1 MQNNR
6 FDHLLGKVLAK
17 KPHFRIVVFVLSV
30 FVASFAQAGTPKI
43 KAIGALRS
51 DNSPTLD
58 GRLDEDVWKRAPIAS
73 DFVQNEPL
81 NGAPAS
87 QRSEVRIVYNDKAVF
102 IGAMLYDVSP
112 DSILTQLSK
121 RDVGSRANAD
131 YFSVAFDTY
140 DDDQNAFHFAVSA
153 AGVQTDSRIS
163 QVGED
168 MVWDAVWRSEVAITH
183 EGWVVEMEI
192 PYSALRFSKK
202 PIQDWGMQFRR
213 VIRRKRETD
222 YWNFVDRAVDGVVN
236 QFGSLE
242 GLEGIEPPLRLALTP
257 YVSGYVRRFS
267 PGKGGGTAENDY
279 SYAAGADLKLGI
291 SEAFTL
297 DMTLVPDFG
306 QVISDNQVLNLS
318 PFEVQFQENRQFFT
332 EGTELFNIAGIFYS
346 RRIGGRP
353 RNFNAA
359 FDSLKTGDSLVSNPT
374 NTRLLNA
381 FKISGRTKSKT
392 GLGVFNALTAPAKA
406 VINGEGGNREV
417 VTQALT
423 NYNVLV
429 ADQSFAANSYASIIN
444 TNRLEADGFV
454 ANVVAGRFK
463 LADAANKWFVQG
475 EGASSQRWDRF
486 GDSPADLGY
495 KYWYR
500 MGKSS
505 GNLTFNIGQNVES
518 ARYNPNDLGFLSAP
532 NEFTDFGSITY
543 ARYKPT
549 WKFFAFGHTFS
560 ATHQSLYSPRRFSN
574 LSVDYENW
582 FQLKSFDFFGFW
594 AWAEP
599 LKNYDF
605 FEARVTGRALQRP
618 AAGGVGGFFSS
629 NYARKFALDINW
641 SVWERPQW
649 QQTFKS
655 LRISPRFRVND
666 KLQFIVDWNISH
678 SFNEKGFVNF
688 DSLGNSL
695 IGTRNRRNMETI
707 LTTEYTF
714 TNKIA
719 LSFRARHYWSRVNY
733 SGIEALG
740 ENANLEP
747 TYYNGNHD
755 INFNAFN
762 IDCVFQWRYAPGSD
776 LFIVWKNSIL
786 QAADQ
791 PFIGYFE
798 NLNNTFT
805 SPQTNSISL
814 RILYYLDFARFARK

>member
-1 MQNNR
+1 M
-6 FDHLLGKVLAK
+6 LAK
-17 KPHFRIVVFVLSV
+17 KPYFRIILFILSALA
-30 FVASFAQAGTPKI
+30 FNFAHAGTPKV

-51 DNSPTLD
+51 GQSPTLD
-58 GRLDEDVWKRAPIAS
+58 GRLDEDLWKRSSIAS

-81 NGAPAS
+81 NGSPAS
-87 QRSEVRIVYNDKAVF
+87 QRTEVRVVYNDKAVY
-102 IGAMLYDVSP
+102 IGAMLYDSSP

-121 RDVGSRANAD
+121 RDVGARANAD

-140 DDDQNAFHFAVSA
+140 NDDQNAFHFAVSA

-168 MVWDAVWRSEVAITH
+168 IVWDAVWRSEVSITD

-192 PYSALRFSKK
+192 PYSALRFAKK
-202 PIQDWGMQFRR
+202 PVQDWGMQIRR

-267 PGKGGGTAENDY
+267 PGNSGGTPENDY

-359 FDSLKTGDSLVSNPT
+359 YDSLQTGDSIVSNPT
-374 NTRLLNA
+374 TTRLLNA
-381 FKISGRTKSKT
+381 FKISGRTKNKT
-392 GLGVFNALTAPAKA
+392 GLGVFNAVTAPAKA

-429 ADQSFAANSYASIIN
+429 ADQSFAANSYASLIN

-454 ANVVAGRFK
+454 ANVVAGRIK
-463 LADAANKWFVQG
+463 LADAGNKWFVQG

-486 GDSPADLGY
+486 GNTPADLGY

-505 GNLTFNIGQNVES
+505 GNLTFNVGQNVES
-518 ARYNPNDLGFLSAP
+518 SRYNPNDLGFLRAP
-532 NEFTDFGSITY
+532 NEFTDFGSVSY
-543 ARYKPT
+543 AVYKPV
-549 WKFFAFGHTFS
+549 WKFFAFQHTIS
-560 ATHQSLYSPRRFSN
+560 ANHQSLYSPRRYSNFSVEYD
-574 LSVDYENW
+574 SWY
-582 FQLKSFDFFGFW
+582 QLKSFDFFGLF
-594 AWAEP
+594 AWADP
-599 LKNYDF
+599 LTNYDF
-605 FEARVTGRALQRP
+605 FEARVIGRAMQRPP
-618 AAGGVGGFFSS
+618 AAGAGGFFSS
-629 NYARKFALDINW
+629 NYARKFALDLRGNFGG
-641 SVWERPQW
+641 RPQW
-649 QQTFKS
+649 QQTWKTYS
-655 LRISPRFRVND
+655 ISPRWRVND
-666 KLQFIVDWNISH
+666 KLQFILSWENSH

-688 DSLGNSL
+688 DSVGTSL
-695 IGTRNRRNMETI
+695 IGTRDRRNMETI

-740 ENANLEP
+740 QEANLEP
-747 TYYNGNHD
+747 TYYNENHD

-786 QAADQ
+786 QSGEQ
-791 PFIGYFE
+791 PFIGYLE
-798 NLNNTFT
+798 NLNNTFN